1 MIIGITADSHDNFR
15 KVRRETLPV
24 NLGECGGWLTG
35 RSNVGLVDL
44 DKLDAKIFDLV

>member
-15 KVRRETLPV
+15 KVRRETLLV
-24 NLGECGGWLTG
+24 NPGECGRWLTG

-44 DKLDAKIFDLV
+44 DKLEGKIL